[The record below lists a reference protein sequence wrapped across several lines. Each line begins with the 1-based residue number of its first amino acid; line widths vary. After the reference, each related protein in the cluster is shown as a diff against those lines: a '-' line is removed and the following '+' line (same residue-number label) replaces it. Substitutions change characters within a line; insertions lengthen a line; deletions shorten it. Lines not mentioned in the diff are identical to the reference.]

1 MAHSEN
7 TQYMRVQEHLRKNRC
22 ITPMEAFSRY
32 GITRL
37 SAIIFDMRK
46 DGEYIK
52 TTIVRTKNRDGH
64 NTQYAEYSL
73 N

>member
-1 MAHSEN
+1 MAHSAN
-7 TQYMRVQEHLRKNRC
+7 TQYTKVLNHLRTHRC
-22 ITPMEAFSRY
+22 ITPMEAFSIY
-32 GITRL
+32 NITRL

-46 DGEYIK
+46 DGKDIK